1 MTTFGSKL
9 AALRKG
15 LRISQSEVAK
25 QLGTSI
31 SVISRYERGEM
42 LPSID
47 TAKRLADVL
56 NTSIAY
62 LLGDSDNEQLLQDK
76 ELIRRLQAVSQF
88 DDAERERVYFTL
100 DAVIREIQNRR
111 AYAV

>member
-56 NTSIAY
+56 GTSIAY
-62 LLGDSDNEQLLQDK
+62 LLGDTNDEELLRDK
-76 ELIRRLQAVSQF
+76 DLVRRLQAVNEFS
-88 DDAERERVYFTL
+88 DAERERVYFTL
-100 DAVIREIQNRR
+100 DAVIREIQNRK
-111 AYAV
+111 AYA